1 MYCIRRD
8 ALDTLRAMLN
18 GIQRATVSPFA
29 VISLVLQGQQRQQ
42 QSIQQQ
48 FQQ

>member
-1 MYCIRRD
+1 
-8 ALDTLRAMLN
+8 MLI
-18 GIQRATVSPFA
+18 GTKRATFSPFA
-29 VISLVLQGQQRQQ
+29 AIPLVLTGQQRQQ